1 VIPEVIVSG
10 WPAPKGY
17 ANGRIGS
24 GRVLHVGG
32 QVGWDTQGRFPSE
45 DLVDQFA
52 VALDNVIAV
61 VKAAGGA
68 PDAIASM
75 TVFVTKMKQY
85 REGRKRLGPIWRE
98 RFGSY
103 YPAMTLVGVRS
114 LFERDAKVEIQA
126 IAHLP

>member
-1 VIPEVIVSG
+1 VIPEVSVPG

-32 QVGWDTQGRFPSE
+32 QIGWNADGEFPSR

-68 PDAIASM
+68 PDDIASM

-85 REGRKRLGPIWRE
+85 REGRRRLGPIWRE
-98 RFGSY
+98 RFGTY
-103 YPAMTLVGVRS
+103 YPAMALVGVRS
-114 LFERDAKVEIQA
+114 LFEREAKVEIQA
-126 IAHLP
+126 IAHVP